1 MQRTIE
7 LGQYAPNRCPT
18 SRAGA
23 NAPGPTPVIAARIS
37 ESVGAAE
44 QDWGQKSVG
53 QAKQEGRVS
62 SIPYKSLVRFSV
74 EPAGHFDLEAE
85 LKVWTSGMSTPIQK
99 TFSMA
104 VDIYEVQGL
113 LAEYVGR

>member
-23 NAPGPTPVIAARIS
+23 NASGPTPVIAARIS
-37 ESVGAAE
+37 ESVGAAQ

-62 SIPYKSLVRFSV
+62 SIPYKSLVRFAEES
-74 EPAGHFDLEAE
+74 AGHFDLEAE
-85 LKVWTSGMSTPIQK
+85 LKLWTSGMSAP
-99 TFSMA
+99 FSKA
-104 VDIYEVQGL
+104 VVIYEVQAL